1 MLPKFRCDNRFTKP
15 SISEMSPLKFLLCD
29 KSNVRSA
36 GTPTKTLGGSNVS
49 YKKIYQQ
56 YFRYTI

>member
-36 GTPTKTLGGSNVS
+36 GTPTKTLGGNNVS

-56 YFRYTI
+56 YFRYNI